1 MSEKI
6 KGIIVSKKSEK
17 TYLVKILK
25 EGGCASCTLSKFC
38 SLGKSEDSENLIEVT
53 GENLKVGDL
62 VSIEE
67 RTSGIM
73 IASFLI
79 FIVPIIFFIVG
90 YYVGK
95 CIGLSEP
102 LRTVCGFFLLSV
114 YMLILHFLDR
124 KLKEIL
130 FSFKIKRVL

>member
-6 KGIIVSKKSEK
+6 KGIVVSKKSER

-38 SLGKSEDSENLIEVT
+38 SLGKSENSENLIEVS
-53 GENLKVGDL
+53 GENLNIGDL

-67 RTSGIM
+67 RTSGIV

-79 FIVPIIFFIVG
+79 FIMPIVFFIVG
-90 YYVGK
+90 YYIGK
-95 CIGLSEP
+95 YIGLSEP
-102 LRTVCGFFLLSV
+102 LRTACGFFILGV